1 MRISR
6 SELFAVCPAVRN
18 ISAAITKDLSM
29 DLSLS
34 KLQFQTVLIW
44 RAYTQRVS
52 LRASPSPP
60 KSAGGAAALSPA
72 RQGWVNH
79 PQCPKRRRR
88 DTCPLDLPSD
98 LNFVNGA
105 WPTLAPL
112 VFARVGPLLFSAVIP
127 TGMAGFFFRSRRANV
142 GHGARI
148 LRPVCL
154 TGTDGPWQPMTL
166 TTPGG
171 WPTD

>member
-1 MRISR
+1 MRICR

-52 LRASPSPP
+52 LRASPSH

-98 LNFVNGA
+98 LNSVNGG
-105 WPTLAPL
+105 WPTLAPFL
-112 VFARVGPLLFSAVIP
+112 FARLGPLLFSAVML
-127 TGMAGFFFRSRRANV
+127 TGMAVFVFVTLSVTFVEGLV
-142 GHGARI
+142 I
-148 LRPVCL
+148 LRPGCR
-154 TGTDGPWQPMTL
+154 TGPDGA
-166 TTPGG
+166 
-171 WPTD
+171 